1 MTLGMQA
8 LLAFTP
14 IGLSGLLL
22 VGLGWPAKRAMP
34 LVYAVT
40 AAIALGVWGVSANRV
55 AAATLEGLIITV
67 QVLWIIFGALAG
79 FLAGKIMKSSNGL
92 IANVILGIVGS
103 FVGGWLAGQL
113 GIATATG
120 FSLR

>member
-1 MTLGMQA
+1 MS
-8 LLAFTP
+8 FE
-14 IGLSGLLL
+14 
-22 VGLGWPAKRAMP
+22 
-34 LVYAVT
+34 
-40 AAIALGVWGVSANRV
+40 N
-55 AAATLEGLIITV
+55 II
-67 QVLWIIFGALAG
+67 LWIIFGALAG

-120 FSLR
+120 SAWYPCSSPSGVPALSSSSPGFSPGSCQRLPTVICSSRRRFF